1 MLDTTTTVTGDS
13 TQPTNAPADFILVYN
28 NDEMCMVSI
37 CVQTYTHVN
46 NTYNH
51 NFITMYIICRRKL
64 GLYCQDIDIS
74 AQQITRVN
82 K

>member
-1 MLDTTTTVTGDS
+1 MLDTTTVTGDS

-37 CVQTYTHVN
+37 CVLYKTYTHVN

-51 NFITMYIICRRKL
+51 NFIIL
-64 GLYCQDIDIS
+64 FAGGS
-74 AQQITRVN
+74 
-82 K
+82 